1 MFHIIQAQRSIRA
14 SCSTQCQCQCH
25 WPLSATRW
33 FFHRIY
39 HRLPHSLRTEC
50 DVPVF
55 CSKPLAY
62 YHWSSKVW
70 RQACSAGARTNYIV
84 VRYTILENN
93 LGYWHKALLLKNIL
107 IPLSSATFRT
117 TVKVFSEAH
126 DFTAKKVRDL
136 LKYLQIARLFLSV
149 LAIRSFRFSPAYRV

>member
-39 HRLPHSLRTEC
+39 HRLPHSLRTER

-84 VRYTILENN
+84 IRYTILENN
-93 LGYWHKALLLKNIL
+93 LGYWHKALLLKKNTNT
-107 IPLSSATFRT
+107 S
-117 TVKVFSEAH
+117 
-126 DFTAKKVRDL
+126 
-136 LKYLQIARLFLSV
+136 FLSDV
-149 LAIRSFRFSPAYRV
+149 SNDSKGFPWSPWFHRQES